1 MSPRRLPR
9 AAIHKRLEFEV
20 SELRTR
26 FGGLPAPAEAEDIW
40 TDIWYSEVHS
50 STAIEGNTLALR
62 EVAVLL
68 AHGQAV
74 GNRPLKDYLEV
85 KGYADAARWVYEQG
99 LAAGE
104 LMTLN
109 DVRQLHHQVM
119 SPVWQV
125 EPHPYAHDAEGPGSW
140 RQHNIQQF
148 SGGMKPPE
156 FTDVPMLM
164 SDWVAD
170 VNRVRGADGPIA
182 ENVARLH
189 YEFERIHPFIDGNGR
204 TGRLLANLILVRLGY
219 PPAIVHKRQR
229 EVYLDALREADRGEL
244 GRLGEL
250 FAEAII
256 ENLTKFIL
264 PAIAGP
270 ARLVPLESLVTRE
283 LNLAALRKAA
293 QRGRLRAIRTP
304 AGTWQ
309 STRLWVEAYKK
320 SRYDT
325 LREPRASYRVAAA
338 TSR

>member
-20 SELRTR
+20 SELRSR

-74 GNRPLKDYLEV
+74 GNRPLKDYVEV

-99 LAAGE
+99 MAAGD
-104 LMTLN
+104 LMTLA
-109 DVRQLHHQVM
+109 DVRHLHHLVM
-119 SPVWQV
+119 APVWQV
-125 EPHPYAHDAEGPGSW
+125 EPHPYASGSEAPGNW
-140 RQHNIQQF
+140 REHNIQQF
-148 SGGMKPPE
+148 AGGMKPPD
-156 FTDVPMLM
+156 FTEIPMLM

-170 VNRVRGADGPIA
+170 VNGVHEASGPLA

-189 YEFERIHPFIDGNGR
+189 YAFERIHPFIDGNGR
-204 TGRLLANLILVRLGY
+204 TGRLLANLLLVRLGY
-219 PPAIVHKRQR
+219 PPAIIHKRDR
-229 EVYLDALREADRGEL
+229 EPYLDALREADG
-244 GRLGEL
+244 GDIGALGEL
-250 FAEAII
+250 FAQAII

-309 STRLWVEAYKK
+309 STRQWVEAYKS

-325 LREPRASYRVAAA
+325 LREPRGPYRVAA
-338 TSR
+338 TPR